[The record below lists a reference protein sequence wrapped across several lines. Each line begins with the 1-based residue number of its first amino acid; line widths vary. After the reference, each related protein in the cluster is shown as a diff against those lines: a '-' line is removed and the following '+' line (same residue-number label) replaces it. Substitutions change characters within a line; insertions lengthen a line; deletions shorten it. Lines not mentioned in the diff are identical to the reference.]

1 MLGVAA
7 GPLTGAFYD
16 GGQSITCVYDAA
28 GNLLRRKITVT
39 VDTDNDFMDDGFET
53 PNFGGLFRDGT
64 ADFDSDGQIDLAEF
78 LAETDPTNGAS
89 ALRVSGG
96 STSGADSITITWNAV
111 SREAL
116 PLAV

>member
-1 MLGVAA
+1 
-7 GPLTGAFYD
+7 
-16 GGQSITCVYDAA
+16 
-28 GNLLRRKITVT
+28 
-39 VDTDNDFMDDGFET
+39 MDVGFET
-53 PNFGGLFRDGT
+53 PNFGRLSRDGT

-111 SREAL
+111 SGKRYSLQYKDDLANPQWFDL
-116 PLAV
+116 PGDITATGSSASKLDDSITGLRHRFYRVILLP